1 MDKENKKPTTY
12 SKSHINYYLNE
23 GKYRS
28 KIRTLAKK
36 FGFETSKIINCKT
49 NEDLIEKIKNEY
61 TLDFVVDNMINY
73 EMKYKRN
80 C

>member
-12 SKSHINYYLNE
+12 SKSHMNYYNNE
-23 GKYRS
+23 GKYKS
-28 KIRTLAKK
+28 KIRTMSKK
-36 FGFETSKIINCKT
+36 FGVDTNKIINCKNN
-49 NEDLIEKIKNEY
+49 NELIEKLKTEY
-61 TLDFVVDNMINY
+61 PVDFLIESMVNY